1 MGNFEA
7 RLERSGDLDSGDG
20 TVDVTNRSNCPL
32 CIAGEPGRHP
42 DHGGTH
48 AARHPRC
55 GDPVILYS
63 DRRTIL
69 AITDRGGGPLIVAE
83 DADGFRIERR
93 VAALVWSADERAW
106 R

>member
-7 RLERSGDLDSGDG
+7 RLERAGDLDGVMYCLRFS
-20 TVDVTNRSNCPL
+20 
-32 CIAGEPGRHP
+32 
-42 DHGGTH
+42 DHERGVPHGCNGLAPH
-48 AARHPRC
+48 SAPRP
-55 GDPVILYS
+55 GDPIVLYE

-93 VAALVWSADERAW
+93 VAALVWSVDERAW